1 MSELPN
7 GVDMYFNQNFEDYL
21 EELYHNTIP
30 EVMERK
36 ITFEDPEIAKRVA
49 ELDKKFGLTYYHEK
63 KPADYGQIWLDLNY

>member
-7 GVDMYFNQNFEDYL
+7 GVDLYFNQNFENYL
-21 EELYHNTIP
+21 EELYHKIIP
-30 EVMERK
+30 EVIKRK

-63 KPADYGQIWLDLNY
+63 SQTLIDKYGLI